1 MTPDQAL
8 ERLLPAYGRYY
19 DVLRPPE
26 AEPPF
31 AAEAVFHSHDEQYVL
46 IKSARVSESDSHE
59 YVFFAT
65 ADELDAETA
74 AELEQ
79 TAWDRG
85 MARVQPH
92 MNHRNSDVTLIMLA
106 GHITPE
112 AKLTIKKSKHSKS
125 YKHSL
130 HGWSNYRAIALE
142 TSSGDLVPN
151 RLGRDL
157 RKLFRNISEQG

>member
-1 MTPDQAL
+1 MTPDEVL
-8 ERLLPAYGRYY
+8 ERLLRSYTRYY
-19 DVLRPPE
+19 DVIRE
-26 AEPPF
+26 NVEPPF

-46 IKSARVSESDSHE
+46 VKSARISESDSHE

-65 ADELDAETA
+65 TDALDEAVADR
-74 AELEQ
+74 LEQ

-92 MNHRNSDVTLIMLA
+92 MNHRSSDVTLIVLA
-106 GHITPE
+106 GTITPE
-112 AKLTIKKSKHSKS
+112 AKRRIKKSKRTKS

-142 TSSGDLVPN
+142 TSSGDLAFN

-157 RKLFRNISEQG
+157 KKLFRNILKQR